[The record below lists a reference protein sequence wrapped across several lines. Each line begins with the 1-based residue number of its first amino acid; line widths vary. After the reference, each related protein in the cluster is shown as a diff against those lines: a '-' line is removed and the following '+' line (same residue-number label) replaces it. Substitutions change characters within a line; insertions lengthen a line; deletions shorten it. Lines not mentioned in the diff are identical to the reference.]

1 MIAHPELSVL
11 VIAADHKGPI
21 TPWLAFLDKMPHVEV
36 VQESRLA
43 SRVDAFSA
51 IVTER
56 DSLSA
61 DDADRLIAYTKKGGG
76 WLALAGFGEKPLPE
90 VFGAVTTAAGPD
102 AELRVLFQDAN
113 HPMAVRLA
121 DCVYV
126 NGRQRPLQIAAE
138 DTETIL
144 YADWHYTHMPV
155 LVNRRFGAGRL
166 ACTTLQ
172 DFSTEM
178 VQQILYRLLRKLAG
192 LSSALR
198 NLGVGI
204 LGYAPSVGKTHG
216 LSVGHT
222 AGLNLKAACDL
233 NPERLHQA
241 EQDFPRLTLYS
252 DASALAE
259 NPDVDL
265 VIVATPPNTHAR
277 LCLEMMAAGKHV
289 LCEKPLALNRKET
302 DRMLNEAEKQGV
314 HLSCHQNRRWDPDFL
329 AIRQVLQDNL
339 IGDLFY
345 LETFVGGFGHPCG
358 YWHSHAAVS
367 GGMTYDWGAHYID
380 WIVGLMGSNVAAV
393 SGTRHKRVWHDVT
406 NADQERIQ
414 IRFADGREAEFLHSD
429 IAAIRKPKWYLLGTR
444 GAIVGNW
451 SDVTTFEHDPDFYFN
466 KHDIPATEMMPDITV
481 LQRRPGGE
489 LVRSKPALP
498 EREVHR
504 FHANLADHLLLGEP
518 LAAPLTDSVKVVAIL
533 EAAARSMANGGKM
546 EVFND

>member
-1 MIAHPELSVL
+1 MIAHAELNVL

-21 TPWLAFLDKMPHVEV
+21 TPWLAFLDKMTHVEV
-36 VQESRLA
+36 VQESRLE
-43 SRVDAFSA
+43 SRVDAFSV
-51 IVTER
+51 IVTEH

-61 DDADRLIAYTKKGGG
+61 DDTDRLIAYTKEGGG
-76 WLALAGFGEKPLPE
+76 WLTLAGLAAKPLPE
-90 VFGAVTTAAGPD
+90 VFGAVTAATGPD

-113 HPMAVRLA
+113 HPMAARLA

-126 NGRQRPLQIAAE
+126 NGWQRPLQIDAE

-144 YADWHYTHMPV
+144 YADWHYTHIPV
-155 LVNRRFGAGRL
+155 LVSRHFGAGRL

-178 VQQILYRLLRKLAG
+178 LQQILYRLLRELSG
-192 LSSALR
+192 LPSPQK

-222 AGLNLKAACDL
+222 AGLNLRATCDL
-233 NPERLHQA
+233 NPERLRQA
-241 EQDFPRLTLYS
+241 EQDFPRLRIYS
-252 DASALAE
+252 DASAFAE
-259 NPDVDL
+259 DPDVEL
-265 VIVATPPNTHAR
+265 VIVATPPNTHAQ
-277 LCLEMMAAGKHV
+277 LSIEMMAAGKHV
-289 LCEKPLALNRKET
+289 LCEKPLALKRKET
-302 DRMLNEAEKQGV
+302 DRMLNEAEKQRV

-329 AIRQVLQDNL
+329 AIRQVLQDDL

-380 WIVGLMGSNVAAV
+380 WIVGLMGSNVTAV

-429 IAAIRKPKWYLLGTR
+429 IAAVRKPKWYLLGTR

-451 SDVTTFEHDPDFYFN
+451 SDVTTFEHDSDFYF
-466 KHDIPATEMMPDITV
+466 KRHDIPATEMMPEITV
-481 LQRRPGGE
+481 YQRQPGGR
-489 LVRSKPALP
+489 LVINRPATP
-498 EREVHR
+498 QRDVHR
-504 FHANLADHLLLGEP
+504 FHANLTDHLLFGEP
-518 LAAPLTDSVKVVAIL
+518 LAAPLADSIKVVAIL
-533 EAAARSMANGGKM
+533 EAAARSMANGGAV
-546 EVFND
+546 EVFDA